1 MLGRRSPQGNLFATS
16 TLLDDRQL
24 DALGVYGRL
33 ARDGLRIFK
42 DEDFAALYCSDNGRP
57 SAPPSLLA
65 LTTLL
70 QHFAQVSDAE
80 AIERCRYDL
89 RWKAALHL
97 ETHDLQ
103 APFAKSTFQAFR
115 ARLILHEAE
124 GQIFETSIRL
134 AREAGLLPKKL
145 LVSLDSSSVRGRG
158 AIKDTFN
165 LLSDAIKQ
173 VLGRVAEEQDRGIA
187 DLAAEAGLAR
197 HVEADSIK
205 GSVVLDWSNIEERR
219 RFLADL
225 LHDCDVVLDL
235 ARSAGCEGD
244 ETRLLEQVIRQDIER
259 PDACGGED
267 GASGDNP
274 GELPD
279 IRHGVEKERMPSV
292 TDPDMRHGR
301 KSSGATYNGHKAHV
315 AVTQSGVVTDV
326 DVTAP
331 SEPEGSKV
339 SEAVT
344 RTREVTDCEVDEVL
358 GDSAYGT
365 ARAVEQARESGVEIH
380 SKMPSAPKGR
390 FGPGDFEVSQDRLT
404 ARCPAGHE
412 SSTRHRSK
420 EDYLHQWNAG
430 LCAGCP
436 LREQCTKSKQK
447 RRTLRVA
454 PNFHDR
460 RAREVYARSP
470 EGKLRLRLRVVVEH
484 AIGRLKRLGAGR
496 ARYFGRLK
504 TRYQWLMT
512 AAVANLSLVWNKE
525 AVLART

>member
-1 MLGRRSPQGNLFATS
+1 MLGRRSPQGKLFATS

-24 DALGVYGRL
+24 DSLGVYGRI
-33 ARDGLRIFK
+33 AREGQRIFQ

-70 QHFAQVSDAE
+70 QYYDQVSDGE
-80 AIERCRYDL
+80 AIDRCRYDL

-124 GQIFETSIRL
+124 GQIFEASIQL
-134 AREAGLLPKKL
+134 AREAGLLPRKL
-145 LVSLDSSSVRGRG
+145 LVALDSSPVRGRG

-173 VLGRVAEEQDRGIA
+173 VLGRVAVEQDRGIA
-187 DLAAEAGLAR
+187 ELAAEAGLAR

-205 GSVVLDWSNIEERR
+205 GSVVLDWSNVEERR
-219 RFLADL
+219 RFLGDL
-225 LHDCDVVLDL
+225 LRDCDVVLDL
-235 ARSAGCEGD
+235 ARDAGCEGE
-244 ETRLLEQVIRQDIER
+244 ETRLLEQVIRQDVKR
-259 PDACGGED
+259 PDGSGGQD
-267 GASGDNP
+267 GNSGDQ

-279 IRHGVEKERMPSV
+279 ILQGVEKERMPSV

-331 SEPEGSKV
+331 SQPEGSKV
-339 SEAVT
+339 SEAVA
-344 RTREVTDCEVDEVL
+344 RTREVTGCEVDEVL

-365 ARAVEQARESGVEIH
+365 ARAVEQARECEVEIH

-390 FGPGDFEVSQDRLT
+390 FGPGDFEVSEDRST

-412 SSTRHRSK
+412 SSTRHRSR
-420 EDYLHQWNAG
+420 EDYLHQWDAG
-430 LCAGCP
+430 LCAACP
-436 LREQCTKSKQK
+436 LREQCTTSKRK
-447 RRTLRVA
+447 GRTLRVA

-470 EGKLRLRLRVVVEH
+470 EGKLHLRLRVVVEH
-484 AIGRLKRLGAGR
+484 AIGRMKRLGAGK

-512 AAVANLSLVWNKE
+512 AAMANLSLVWNSR
-525 AVLART
+525 AALARA